1 MEEAGCQEAN
11 EDEKK
16 KFFFLPFAIIY
27 CISPGRFFSFSLLA
41 DIMSVT
47 GHLPPP
53 MESVL
58 ASFRV
63 HWLDLDNGVLAS
75 LLLYSRK
82 MPTKCKK
89 SLCWL
94 MESRAPWYILNL
106 SMPGVFSPLSISSYV
121 LGSIISGNNS
131 SDKDFW
137 MSLFLLGFEWDWT
150 HQHCWEEMFL

>member
-89 SLCWL
+89 KVSVGLWSQ
-94 MESRAPWYILNL
+94 E
-106 SMPGVFSPLSISSYV
+106 
-121 LGSIISGNNS
+121 
-131 SDKDFW
+131 
-137 MSLFLLGFEWDWT
+137 LLGIS
-150 HQHCWEEMFL
+150 